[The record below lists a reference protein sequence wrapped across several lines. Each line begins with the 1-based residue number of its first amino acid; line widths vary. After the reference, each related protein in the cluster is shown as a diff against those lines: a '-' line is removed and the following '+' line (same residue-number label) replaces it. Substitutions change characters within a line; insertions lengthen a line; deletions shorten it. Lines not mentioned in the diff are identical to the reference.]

1 MAGGNITRIVGG
13 SNTIETEIWEVF
25 TEDFHV
31 YAGKGSHFT
40 ADGGTIFGEPED
52 SSEASEND
60 NSFVPIVLIDESD
73 NELYKVSEE
82 QNMTWTLDSP
92 IDEDKRKTK
101 AMAIRLKSN
110 DKTKIKFNVKKGYVN
125 ANDSDG
131 GIIRASYFKANDKT
145 SSIRT
150 EHKVSGYDTT
160 IVLEL
165 SKVQEYHHI
174 QFYANDEDFFVTDGG
189 IKDVF
194 CGAVEFT
201 GCYCKRDFTVKE
213 LKKIVIELRKQEKTG
228 ATQTLRDKNNT
239 SRYEMGEPVLNEDGK
254 IIKIEQT
261 QYDEIGENL
270 FNLDLPEKIN
280 INEANFESFTA
291 AINTAMT
298 DYEINTCIR
307 KIHFLAQAYHET
319 QRFTLSYEE
328 RPKSICHGGEY
339 FRGRGLIQVTH
350 DDWGYLP
357 YYKYL
362 YPTCKEKTDPI
373 DRNSNFYKTVLVPF
387 CKNVSTKISY
397 ACDSA
402 GWNWKFK
409 GVPTV
414 GDNINLLADKDNVL
428 LVSRAINGNVTNPY
442 GLDKRQQFT
451 SLLKQI
457 MKYNDCENH

>member
-13 SNTIETEIWEVF
+13 TNSIETEEWIVRTNEF
-25 TEDFHV
+25 SA
-31 YAGKGSHFT
+31 YAGKGSYFT
-40 ADGGTIFGEPED
+40 ADGGTIFGEPKD
-52 SSEASEND
+52 SQEASEND

-82 QNMTWTLDSP
+82 QNTTWTLDSP

-101 AMAIRLKSN
+101 SMVIRLKSKE
-110 DKTKIKFNVKKGYVN
+110 KTKIKFNVKKGYVN

-131 GIIRASYFKANDKT
+131 GIIKAFYFKADDQK
-145 SSIRT
+145 SGVST
-150 EHKVSGYDTT
+150 EHEVSGYDTT
-160 IVLEL
+160 IELEL
-165 SKVQEYHHI
+165 SKEQGYHHI
-174 QFYANDEDFFVTDGG
+174 QFYADDNDSFFDGG
-189 IKDVF
+189 VKNVY
-194 CGAVEFT
+194 CGAVKLT
-201 GCYCKRDFTVKE
+201 GCYCKRDFTVEE
-213 LKKIVIELRKQEKTG
+213 LKKIIIELRKLEKTG

-239 SRYEMGEPVLNEDGK
+239 SRYEMGEPVLDKDSK

-261 QYDEIGENL
+261 QYDELGENL
-270 FNLDLPEKIN
+270 FNLNLPEKIN
-280 INEANFESFTA
+280 SDEANFKSFTA
-291 AINTAMT
+291 AINKAMT

-307 KIHFLAQAYHET
+307 KIHFLAQCYHET

-328 RPKSICHGGEY
+328 RPKSTYHGGEY

-373 DRNSNFYKTVLVPF
+373 DRNSNFYKTVLIPF
-387 CKNVSTKISY
+387 CKNISTKISY

-414 GDNINLLADKDNVL
+414 GENINLLADKDNVL
-428 LVSRAINGNVTNPY
+428 LVSRAINGNVTSPY
-442 GLDKRQQFT
+442 GLDKREEFT
-451 SLLKQI
+451 NFLKQI
-457 MKYNDCENH
+457 MKYNECENH